1 MFMKEK
7 ILEGKVAVVAGS
19 GQGIG
24 RSIALGLGEA
34 GAEVITNNRRPGST
48 GNADRGTIWT
58 AFRKR

>member
-1 MFMKEK
+1 MKEK

-34 GAEVITNNRRPGST
+34 GAEVKMCIRDSGRGSALRLQLPVT
-48 GNADRGTIWT
+48 QN
-58 AFRKR
+58 